1 MQYVT
6 TVIMLTSRIRHQPIL
21 QLLSGAF
28 MISFSAVFVKI
39 AGVSPTASAFYR
51 VFFGA
56 IVLLAAA
63 LWPQTT
69 PKKLPGHWW
78 LLVLCG
84 FLFALDLFFW
94 HEAILYVGPG
104 LATILGNFQ
113 VFLLTGIGIV
123 FLGDKI
129 RPGFILSVPLAVAGL
144 SLIVGWNWSTL
155 DSDYRI
161 GLYFGLLTAICY
173 AAFLLCL
180 RRVQTDSIN
189 ALIWSLCAISACCAF
204 FLGLKMIYAGDSFI
218 IPNLNSLF
226 TLVSLGLF
234 CQSIGWVIIAKALPA
249 IRPGLAGLLLL
260 LQPTLAFI
268 WDVLMFSRETT
279 ALNWAGVMLTL
290 TAIYLGARPQRA
302 QP

>member
-1 MQYVT
+1 MF
-6 TVIMLTSRIRHQPIL
+6 TSRIRHQPTF
-21 QLLSGAF
+21 QLLLGAF

-39 AGVSPTASAFYR
+39 AGVSPTSSAFYR

-56 IVLLAAA
+56 IVLLAAS
-63 LWPQTT
+63 LWPQNS
-69 PKKLPGHWW
+69 PKKLPAHWW

-94 HEAILYVGPG
+94 HESILYVGPG

-113 VFLLTGIGIV
+113 VFLLAGIGIL

-129 RPGFILSVPLAVAGL
+129 RPGFLLSVPLAVAGL
-144 SLIVGWNWSTL
+144 FLIVGWNWGTL
-155 DSDYRI
+155 DSGYKT
-161 GLYFGLLTAICY
+161 GLYFGLLTAVCY

-189 ALIWSLCAISACCAF
+189 SLLSCLCVISASCAF
-204 FLGLKMIYAGDSFI
+204 FLGLKMVYAGDSFI

-226 TLVSLGLF
+226 ALVSLGLF

-268 WDVLMFSRETT
+268 WDVLMFSRQTS

-290 TAIYLGARPQRA
+290 TAIYLGTRPQRA
-302 QP
+302 PS